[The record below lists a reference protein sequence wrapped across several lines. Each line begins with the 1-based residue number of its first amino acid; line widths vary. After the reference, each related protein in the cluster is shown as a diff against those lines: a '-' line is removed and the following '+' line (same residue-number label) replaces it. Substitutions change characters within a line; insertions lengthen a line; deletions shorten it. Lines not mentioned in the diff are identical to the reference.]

1 MERSTIY
8 AGSGDE
14 VWRSGALSLV
24 TCYVCIDWI
33 GLLFDGAS
41 ATKFGWHVRHV
52 RHVSGSSELETS
64 STIEVCR
71 RSARASVLDFDFRSF
86 NLPPHPIE
94 PQSLKQAA
102 RKQHKVLPAQ
112 SHTPP

>member
-1 MERSTIY
+1 MERSTID

-24 TCYVCIDWI
+24 TCFVCIDWI

-52 RHVSGSSELETS
+52 SGSSESETG
-64 STIEVCR
+64 TIEVCR
-71 RSARASVLDFDFRSF
+71 RPARASVLDFDFRSF

-94 PQSLKQAA
+94 SRFLKQAA
-102 RKQHKVLPAQ
+102 RKKRKALPAQ